1 MGCKLQRTH
10 SWSPHEGFRQLWR
23 VAVQAG
29 LQRAVQPGTKDAF
42 KLRRVPVVQEPLLV
56 TGSDGS
62 YISFVP
68 GST

>member
-1 MGCKLQRTH
+1 M
-10 SWSPHEGFRQLWR
+10 P
-23 VAVQAG
+23 VQAG
-29 LQRAVQPGTKDAF
+29 LQRAVQPGTKDTF

-56 TGSDGS
+56 TGSDGA